1 MKKINPSGG
10 SVVFI
15 GITTTIIFDYIS
27 MRNGGEG
34 RAENIIIDGLV
45 KYNKLLETGNF

>member
-27 MRNGGEG
+27 MRNGGGGGGEG
-34 RAENIIIDGLV
+34 G
-45 KYNKLLETGNF
+45 KYNH